1 MHVSV
6 RASHGHA
13 AHTHASQGLRKPSA
27 AAYEAVISHLQLPA
41 DQLIF
46 VDDRQVNVDGA
57 ASSGMTALRFTGADV
72 LESQLRDLGLQF

>member
-1 MHVSV
+1 
-6 RASHGHA
+6 
-13 AHTHASQGLRKPSA
+13 
-27 AAYEAVISHLQLPA
+27 
-41 DQLIF
+41 